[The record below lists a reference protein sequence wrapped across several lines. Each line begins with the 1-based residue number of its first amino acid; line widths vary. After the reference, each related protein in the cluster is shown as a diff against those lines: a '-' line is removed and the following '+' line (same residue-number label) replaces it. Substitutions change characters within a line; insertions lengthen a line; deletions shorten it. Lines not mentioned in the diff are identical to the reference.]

1 MLYYLSSLATNEET
15 GDKQAYSREPGRE
28 RQGKALELADN
39 EAILVAAFVIPSAIS
54 VHLHTFLFPFA
65 RRFI

>member
-15 GDKQAYSREPGRE
+15 RDKQAYSRE

-39 EAILVAAFVIPSAIS
+39 KAILVAAFVIPSAIS